1 MSLAWAENPVFW
13 ERLEFLE
20 VSQYWS
26 AEQHRRH
33 QLFALKRLVHQA
45 TRVPFYRQVMAKGGF
60 GPEDIAGL
68 DDLAR
73 FPIIDKK
80 LLQSDPEAFL
90 AEGVDR
96 DRLIHRTTGGSTG
109 TPLTIW
115 YDDDFLA
122 RDKANTEHYMRVFG
136 LDIFSWRSVR
146 LYGDKLDPA
155 DLAAGRYWSVVDGRK
170 LVMSCY
176 HITRQTA
183 PAYVAELNAFGPRY
197 IHTRPSSILPLAK
210 YVLEDNLRLTP
221 IRTIICDG
229 EYLTDGQR
237 TVIERA
243 FGARLVNIFGHT
255 EACAV
260 GHPCAH
266 ADGLHYMPQVGILEL
281 LDETGREVT
290 EPGGRGELV
299 TTGFNNAVM
308 PLIRYRTG
316 DVGYLGESECRCG
329 RHYKTLAGI
338 EGRVQDFVIDA
349 AGNSIPLAPAVFN
362 YNDMDWKGVREFKVI
377 QEQAGVLS
385 ILVLPEPE
393 LVGSDPEAA
402 RVLLEGRIGAI
413 LQGFRIH
420 VRFVDDIPRS
430 RIGKHRYLDQRLDIR
445 DKVSFR

>member
-1 MSLAWAENPVFW
+1 MSLGWSDNPVFW
-13 ERLEFLE
+13 ERVTFLE
-20 VSQYWS
+20 MSQSWT
-26 AEQHRRH
+26 AEQHRCH
-33 QLFALKRLVHQA
+33 QLFALKRLVYQA
-45 TRVPFYRQVMAKGGF
+45 VRVPFYREVMAKGGF
-60 GPEDIAGL
+60 GPEDIVSL

-80 LLQSDPEAFL
+80 LLQSNPEAFL

-96 DRLIHRTTGGSTG
+96 PRLIHRTTGGSTG

-155 DLAAGRYWSVVDGRK
+155 DLAAGRYWTVADGRR

-176 HITRQTA
+176 HISRQTT
-183 PAYVAELNAFGPRY
+183 PAYVAELNAFAPRY

-210 YVLEDNLRLTP
+210 YVLEDNLRLAP

-229 EYLTDGQR
+229 EYLTEGQR
-237 TVIERA
+237 TIIERA

-266 ADGLHYMPQVGILEL
+266 SDALHYMPQVGILEL
-281 LDETGREVT
+281 LDEQGREVV
-290 EPGGRGELV
+290 EVGGRGELV
-299 TTGFNNAVM
+299 TTGFNNSVM

-316 DVGYLGESECRCG
+316 DVGYLGAQECRCG
-329 RHYKTLAGI
+329 RHYKMLSGI
-338 EGRVQDFVIDA
+338 EGRVQDYVIDA
-349 AGNSIPLAPAVFN
+349 DGNPTPLAPAVFN
-362 YNDMDWKGVREFKVI
+362 YNDMDWKGVREFKVVQDRPGELTI
-377 QEQAGVLS
+377 Q
-385 ILVLPEPE
+385 ILPEPE
-393 LVGSDPEAA
+393 LLSDGADAA
-402 RVLLEGRIGAI
+402 KALLERRIGAI
-413 LQGFRIH
+413 LQGFRIDVH
-420 VRFVDDIPRS
+420 FVDDIPRS

-445 DKVSFR
+445 DQVSFR